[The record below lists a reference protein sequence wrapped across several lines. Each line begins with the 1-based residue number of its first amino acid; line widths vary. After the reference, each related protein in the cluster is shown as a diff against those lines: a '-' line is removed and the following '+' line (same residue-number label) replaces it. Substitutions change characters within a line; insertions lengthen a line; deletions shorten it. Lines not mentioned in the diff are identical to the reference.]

1 MDKLLRTTIKTQ
13 MFKVLAFCLVGVL
26 LFLIEQKMAGRA
38 AAIQQIFCIVGLSG
52 IFFAMGLMVNS
63 LYLSL
68 VRKGSKQ
75 LMGFF
80 LLCKLARFVVAVVF
94 LVIYALADGSNLLLF
109 AINLLVIYL
118 VEMVLSVMYYA
129 RVERNTPK
137 INEKLHEHKASVH
150 VVPVHYPDWAAW

>member
-1 MDKLLRTTIKTQ
+1 MDKLLRTTIKAQ
-13 MFKVLAFCLVGVL
+13 MLKALAFCVTGVL
-26 LFLIEQKMAGRA
+26 LFLIGQACSGRVA
-38 AAIQQIFCIVGLSG
+38 AFRHIVFIIGLSG
-52 IFFAMGLMVNS
+52 VFFAMGLMVNS
-63 LYLSL
+63 IYLSL

-80 LLCKLARFVVAVVF
+80 LLCKLARFVVAVLL

-118 VEMVLSVMYYA
+118 VEMVLSVIYYA

-137 INEKLHEHKASVH
+137 NQ
-150 VVPVHYPDWAAW
+150 

>member
-1 MDKLLRTTIKTQ
+1 MDKLLRTTIKAQ
-13 MFKVLAFCLVGVL
+13 MLKALAFCVTGVL
-26 LFLIEQKMAGRA
+26 LLLIEQACSGRV
-38 AAIQQIFCIVGLSG
+38 AAIQQIVFIIGLSG
-52 IFFAMGLMVNS
+52 VFFAMGLMVNS
-63 LYLSL
+63 IYLSL

-80 LLCKLARFVVAVVF
+80 LLCKLARFVVAVLL

-118 VEMVLSVMYYA
+118 VEMVLSVIYYA

-137 INEKLHEHKASVH
+137 NQ
-150 VVPVHYPDWAAW
+150 

>member
-1 MDKLLRTTIKTQ
+1 MCDRCP
-13 MFKVLAFCLVGVL
+13 A
-26 LFLIEQKMAGRA
+26 FLIEQACSGRV
-38 AAIQQIFCIVGLSG
+38 AAIQQIVFIIGLSG
-52 IFFAMGLMVNS
+52 VFFAMGLMVNS
-63 LYLSL
+63 IYLSL

-80 LLCKLARFVVAVVF
+80 LLCKLARFVVAVLL

-118 VEMVLSVMYYA
+118 VEMVLSVIYYA

-150 VVPVHYPDWAAW
+150 VVPLHHLDGTACYSGSSFHSF

>member
-13 MFKVLAFCLVGVL
+13 MLKALAFCVTGVL
-26 LFLIEQKMAGRA
+26 LFLIEQACSDRV
-38 AAIQQIFCIVGLSG
+38 AAIQQIVFIIGLSG
-52 IFFAMGLMVNS
+52 VFFAMGLMVNS
-63 LYLSL
+63 IYLSL

-80 LLCKLARFVVAVVF
+80 LLCKLARFVVAVLL

-118 VEMVLSVMYYA
+118 VEMVLSVIYYA

-137 INEKLHEHKASVH
+137 NQ
-150 VVPVHYPDWAAW
+150 

>member
-1 MDKLLRTTIKTQ
+1 MDKLLRTTIKAQ
-13 MFKVLAFCLVGVL
+13 MLKALAFCVTSVL
-26 LFLIEQKMAGRA
+26 LFLIEQACSGRV
-38 AAIQQIFCIVGLSG
+38 AAIQQIVFIIGLSG
-52 IFFAMGLMVNS
+52 VFFAMGLMVNS
-63 LYLSL
+63 IYLSL

-80 LLCKLARFVVAVVF
+80 LLCKLARFVVAVLL

-118 VEMVLSVMYYA
+118 VEMVLSVIYYA

-137 INEKLHEHKASVH
+137 NQ
-150 VVPVHYPDWAAW
+150 